1 MPAKT
6 KEARVFEGSVV
17 PLVTPFRNGAVDEQA
32 FARLVER
39 QLRAGSHGLSV
50 GGTTGEPAGLSL
62 EERKRL
68 IRLTV
73 ELAGGRRPVL
83 AGTGS
88 ANLEA
93 TLELTRYAREAG
105 ADGALV
111 ITPYYTKPSQEGLFA
126 YFARVAEAVPEFPLV
141 IYNIP
146 GRACVPVAVE
156 TLARLRERY
165 PWVVGVKHSL
175 KDLDVV
181 SRTIRTLGEEFA
193 VFCGLESLTYPMLAL
208 GARGMIAATANLLP
222 SEVARL
228 YEAVKAGRH
237 DEARELHYR
246 LYEVNE
252 AIFWETNPVPLKYLM
267 ARAGL
272 IEAEWRPPLGPPSP
286 EVAARLDRLAAAWG
300 WV

>member
-1 MPAKT
+1 
-6 KEARVFEGSVV
+6 VFEGSVV
-17 PLVTPFRNGAVDEQA
+17 PLVTPFKNGEIDEQA

-39 QLRAGSHGLSV
+39 QVRSGSHGLSV
-50 GGTTGEPAGLSL
+50 GGTTGEPAGLTL

-73 ELAGGRRPVL
+73 ELSAGRLPVL

-88 ANLEA
+88 ANLEE
-93 TLELTRYAREAG
+93 TLELTRFAREAG

-111 ITPYYTKPSQEGLFA
+111 IAPYYTKPNQDGLFR

-141 IYNIP
+141 VYNIP
-146 GRACVPVAVE
+146 GRTCVPVAVE
-156 TLARLRERY
+156 TLARLRDRY
-165 PWVVGVKHSL
+165 PWVIGVKHSL
-175 KDLDVV
+175 RDLDVV
-181 SRTIRTLGEEFA
+181 SQTIRVLGKDFR
-193 VFCGLESLTYPMLAL
+193 VFCGLESLTFPMLAL

-228 YEAVKAGRH
+228 YEAVKTGRYA
-237 DEARELHYR
+237 EARELHYR
-246 LYEVNE
+246 LFELNE

-272 IEAEWRPPLGPPSP
+272 LRPEWRSPLGPPSP
-286 EVAARLDRLAAAWG
+286 GVAERLDRLAAAWG

>member
-1 MPAKT
+1 M
-6 KEARVFEGSVV
+6 FEGSVV
-17 PLVTPFRNGAVDEQA
+17 PLVTPFKDGAIDERT

-39 QLRAGSHGLSV
+39 QIRAGSHGLSV
-50 GGTTGEPAGLSL
+50 GGTTGEPAGLTL
-62 EERKRL
+62 NERKRL
-68 IRLTV
+68 IALTV
-73 ELAGGRRPVL
+73 ELAGGKLPVL

-88 ANLEA
+88 ANLEE

-146 GRACVPVAVE
+146 GRACVPVEVE

-175 KDLDVV
+175 EDLDVV
-181 SRTIRTLGEEFA
+181 SRTIRILGEDFG
-193 VFCGLESLTYPMLAL
+193 VFCGLESLTFPMLAL

-228 YEAVKAGRH
+228 YEAVKAGRFG
-237 DEARELHYR
+237 EARELHYR
-246 LYEVNE
+246 LFELNE

-272 IEAEWRPPLGPPSP
+272 LAPEWRPPLGPPAP
-286 EVAARLDRLAAAWG
+286 AVAERLDRLAAAWG
-300 WV
+300 WA